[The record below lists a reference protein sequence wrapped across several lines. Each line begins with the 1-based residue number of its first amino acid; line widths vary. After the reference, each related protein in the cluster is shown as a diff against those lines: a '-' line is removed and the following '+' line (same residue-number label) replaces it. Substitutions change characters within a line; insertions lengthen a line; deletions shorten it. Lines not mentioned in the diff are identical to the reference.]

1 MDFLGVNAQLLGGFK
16 YTLLIFFITLI
27 AAIPLGLPIA
37 LGSMSRFKPLRWIS
51 RAFVWVIRGTPLML
65 QIMVVFYVPGLVFG
79 TPFRSRIIAV
89 IIAFIINYAAYFS
102 EIYRG
107 GIESI
112 PAGQYEAGQVLGLTK
127 TQTFFKVV
135 LFQVVKRI
143 MAPMSNEVITLV
155 KDTSLANVIA
165 VGELIMSAQNI
176 VKVYAIIWPLFY
188 TAIFYLIFC
197 GVLTLL
203 FNALEKKLLQRLTM
217 AILEVKDLK
226 KSFGD
231 SDVLKGISFSLEEK
245 NVLAIIG
252 SSGSGKTTLLR
263 CINMLETADS
273 GSITVDGGV
282 VFDSDRTE
290 KLTAEQKRE
299 NQLKIGLVFQSFNL
313 FPQYTALENVTL
325 AAKIHAKNRPDFKQN
340 RKAILAEIEENGKA
354 LLKKVGLSDK
364 MNNYPCE
371 LSGGQQQRVS
381 IARAM
386 ALKPKILF
394 FDEPTSALDPEL
406 TGEILKVI
414 KDLAAEKMTMVIVT
428 HEMNFARE
436 AADRIIFMD
445 NGVIEEEGTPE
456 EVFDNPKS
464 ERTREFIA
472 GYSD

>member
-16 YTLLIFFITLI
+16 YTLLIFFITLV

-37 LGSMSRFKPLRWIS
+37 LGSMSRFKPLRWLS

-112 PAGQYEAGQVLGLTK
+112 PVGQYEAGQVLGLTK

-135 LFQVVKRI
+135 LFQVIKRI

-203 FNALEKKLLQRLTM
+203 FNALEKKL
-217 AILEVKDLK
+217 
-226 KSFGD
+226 
-231 SDVLKGISFSLEEK
+231 
-245 NVLAIIG
+245 
-252 SSGSGKTTLLR
+252 
-263 CINMLETADS
+263 
-273 GSITVDGGV
+273 
-282 VFDSDRTE
+282 
-290 KLTAEQKRE
+290 
-299 NQLKIGLVFQSFNL
+299 
-313 FPQYTALENVTL
+313 
-325 AAKIHAKNRPDFKQN
+325 
-340 RKAILAEIEENGKA
+340 
-354 LLKKVGLSDK
+354 
-364 MNNYPCE
+364 NYYR
-371 LSGGQQQRVS
+371 G
-381 IARAM
+381 
-386 ALKPKILF
+386 
-394 FDEPTSALDPEL
+394 
-406 TGEILKVI
+406 
-414 KDLAAEKMTMVIVT
+414 
-428 HEMNFARE
+428 
-436 AADRIIFMD
+436 
-445 NGVIEEEGTPE
+445 
-456 EVFDNPKS
+456 
-464 ERTREFIA
+464 
-472 GYSD
+472 

>member
-16 YTLLIFFITLI
+16 YTLLIFFITLV

-112 PAGQYEAGQVLGLTK
+112 PVGQYEAGQVIGLTK

-203 FNALEKKLLQRLTM
+203 FNALEKKL
-217 AILEVKDLK
+217 
-226 KSFGD
+226 
-231 SDVLKGISFSLEEK
+231 
-245 NVLAIIG
+245 
-252 SSGSGKTTLLR
+252 
-263 CINMLETADS
+263 
-273 GSITVDGGV
+273 
-282 VFDSDRTE
+282 
-290 KLTAEQKRE
+290 
-299 NQLKIGLVFQSFNL
+299 
-313 FPQYTALENVTL
+313 
-325 AAKIHAKNRPDFKQN
+325 
-340 RKAILAEIEENGKA
+340 
-354 LLKKVGLSDK
+354 
-364 MNNYPCE
+364 NYYR
-371 LSGGQQQRVS
+371 G
-381 IARAM
+381 
-386 ALKPKILF
+386 
-394 FDEPTSALDPEL
+394 
-406 TGEILKVI
+406 
-414 KDLAAEKMTMVIVT
+414 
-428 HEMNFARE
+428 
-436 AADRIIFMD
+436 
-445 NGVIEEEGTPE
+445 
-456 EVFDNPKS
+456 
-464 ERTREFIA
+464 
-472 GYSD
+472 

>member
-16 YTLLIFFITLI
+16 YTLLIFFITLV

-112 PAGQYEAGQVLGLTK
+112 PVGQYEAGQVLGLTK

-135 LFQVVKRI
+135 LFQVVQRI

-203 FNALEKKLLQRLTM
+203 FNALEKKL
-217 AILEVKDLK
+217 
-226 KSFGD
+226 
-231 SDVLKGISFSLEEK
+231 
-245 NVLAIIG
+245 
-252 SSGSGKTTLLR
+252 
-263 CINMLETADS
+263 
-273 GSITVDGGV
+273 
-282 VFDSDRTE
+282 
-290 KLTAEQKRE
+290 
-299 NQLKIGLVFQSFNL
+299 
-313 FPQYTALENVTL
+313 
-325 AAKIHAKNRPDFKQN
+325 
-340 RKAILAEIEENGKA
+340 
-354 LLKKVGLSDK
+354 
-364 MNNYPCE
+364 NYYR
-371 LSGGQQQRVS
+371 G
-381 IARAM
+381 
-386 ALKPKILF
+386 
-394 FDEPTSALDPEL
+394 
-406 TGEILKVI
+406 
-414 KDLAAEKMTMVIVT
+414 
-428 HEMNFARE
+428 
-436 AADRIIFMD
+436 
-445 NGVIEEEGTPE
+445 
-456 EVFDNPKS
+456 
-464 ERTREFIA
+464 
-472 GYSD
+472 

>member
-16 YTLLIFFITLI
+16 YTLLIFFITLV
-27 AAIPLGLPIA
+27 AAIPPGLPIA

-112 PAGQYEAGQVLGLTK
+112 PVGQYEAGQVLGLTK

-203 FNALEKKLLQRLTM
+203 FNALEKKL
-217 AILEVKDLK
+217 
-226 KSFGD
+226 
-231 SDVLKGISFSLEEK
+231 
-245 NVLAIIG
+245 
-252 SSGSGKTTLLR
+252 
-263 CINMLETADS
+263 
-273 GSITVDGGV
+273 
-282 VFDSDRTE
+282 
-290 KLTAEQKRE
+290 
-299 NQLKIGLVFQSFNL
+299 
-313 FPQYTALENVTL
+313 
-325 AAKIHAKNRPDFKQN
+325 
-340 RKAILAEIEENGKA
+340 
-354 LLKKVGLSDK
+354 
-364 MNNYPCE
+364 NYYR
-371 LSGGQQQRVS
+371 G
-381 IARAM
+381 
-386 ALKPKILF
+386 
-394 FDEPTSALDPEL
+394 
-406 TGEILKVI
+406 
-414 KDLAAEKMTMVIVT
+414 
-428 HEMNFARE
+428 
-436 AADRIIFMD
+436 
-445 NGVIEEEGTPE
+445 
-456 EVFDNPKS
+456 
-464 ERTREFIA
+464 
-472 GYSD
+472 

>member
-16 YTLLIFFITLI
+16 YTLLIFFITLV
-27 AAIPLGLPIA
+27 AAIPLGPPIA

-112 PAGQYEAGQVLGLTK
+112 PVGQYEAGQVLGLTK

-203 FNALEKKLLQRLTM
+203 FNALEKKL
-217 AILEVKDLK
+217 
-226 KSFGD
+226 
-231 SDVLKGISFSLEEK
+231 
-245 NVLAIIG
+245 
-252 SSGSGKTTLLR
+252 
-263 CINMLETADS
+263 
-273 GSITVDGGV
+273 
-282 VFDSDRTE
+282 
-290 KLTAEQKRE
+290 
-299 NQLKIGLVFQSFNL
+299 
-313 FPQYTALENVTL
+313 
-325 AAKIHAKNRPDFKQN
+325 
-340 RKAILAEIEENGKA
+340 
-354 LLKKVGLSDK
+354 
-364 MNNYPCE
+364 NYYR
-371 LSGGQQQRVS
+371 G
-381 IARAM
+381 
-386 ALKPKILF
+386 
-394 FDEPTSALDPEL
+394 
-406 TGEILKVI
+406 
-414 KDLAAEKMTMVIVT
+414 
-428 HEMNFARE
+428 
-436 AADRIIFMD
+436 
-445 NGVIEEEGTPE
+445 
-456 EVFDNPKS
+456 
-464 ERTREFIA
+464 
-472 GYSD
+472 

>member
-176 VKVYAIIWPLFY
+176 VKVYSIIWPLFY

-203 FNALEKKLLQRLTM
+203 FNALEKKL
-217 AILEVKDLK
+217 
-226 KSFGD
+226 
-231 SDVLKGISFSLEEK
+231 
-245 NVLAIIG
+245 
-252 SSGSGKTTLLR
+252 
-263 CINMLETADS
+263 
-273 GSITVDGGV
+273 
-282 VFDSDRTE
+282 
-290 KLTAEQKRE
+290 
-299 NQLKIGLVFQSFNL
+299 
-313 FPQYTALENVTL
+313 
-325 AAKIHAKNRPDFKQN
+325 
-340 RKAILAEIEENGKA
+340 
-354 LLKKVGLSDK
+354 
-364 MNNYPCE
+364 NYYR
-371 LSGGQQQRVS
+371 G
-381 IARAM
+381 
-386 ALKPKILF
+386 
-394 FDEPTSALDPEL
+394 
-406 TGEILKVI
+406 
-414 KDLAAEKMTMVIVT
+414 
-428 HEMNFARE
+428 
-436 AADRIIFMD
+436 
-445 NGVIEEEGTPE
+445 
-456 EVFDNPKS
+456 
-464 ERTREFIA
+464 
-472 GYSD
+472 

>member
-1 MDFLGVNAQLLGGFK
+1 MDFLGVNAQLLGGLK
-16 YTLLIFFITLI
+16 YTLLIFFITLV

-112 PAGQYEAGQVLGLTK
+112 PVGQYEAGQVLGLTK

-203 FNALEKKLLQRLTM
+203 FNALEKKL
-217 AILEVKDLK
+217 
-226 KSFGD
+226 
-231 SDVLKGISFSLEEK
+231 
-245 NVLAIIG
+245 
-252 SSGSGKTTLLR
+252 
-263 CINMLETADS
+263 
-273 GSITVDGGV
+273 
-282 VFDSDRTE
+282 
-290 KLTAEQKRE
+290 
-299 NQLKIGLVFQSFNL
+299 
-313 FPQYTALENVTL
+313 
-325 AAKIHAKNRPDFKQN
+325 
-340 RKAILAEIEENGKA
+340 
-354 LLKKVGLSDK
+354 
-364 MNNYPCE
+364 NYYR
-371 LSGGQQQRVS
+371 G
-381 IARAM
+381 
-386 ALKPKILF
+386 
-394 FDEPTSALDPEL
+394 
-406 TGEILKVI
+406 
-414 KDLAAEKMTMVIVT
+414 
-428 HEMNFARE
+428 
-436 AADRIIFMD
+436 
-445 NGVIEEEGTPE
+445 
-456 EVFDNPKS
+456 
-464 ERTREFIA
+464 
-472 GYSD
+472 

>member
-16 YTLLIFFITLI
+16 YTLLIFFITLV

-37 LGSMSRFKPLRWIS
+37 LGSMSRFKPMRWIS

-112 PAGQYEAGQVLGLTK
+112 PVGQYEAGQVLGLTK

-203 FNALEKKLLQRLTM
+203 FNALEKKL
-217 AILEVKDLK
+217 
-226 KSFGD
+226 
-231 SDVLKGISFSLEEK
+231 
-245 NVLAIIG
+245 
-252 SSGSGKTTLLR
+252 
-263 CINMLETADS
+263 
-273 GSITVDGGV
+273 
-282 VFDSDRTE
+282 
-290 KLTAEQKRE
+290 
-299 NQLKIGLVFQSFNL
+299 
-313 FPQYTALENVTL
+313 
-325 AAKIHAKNRPDFKQN
+325 
-340 RKAILAEIEENGKA
+340 
-354 LLKKVGLSDK
+354 
-364 MNNYPCE
+364 NYYR
-371 LSGGQQQRVS
+371 G
-381 IARAM
+381 
-386 ALKPKILF
+386 
-394 FDEPTSALDPEL
+394 
-406 TGEILKVI
+406 
-414 KDLAAEKMTMVIVT
+414 
-428 HEMNFARE
+428 
-436 AADRIIFMD
+436 
-445 NGVIEEEGTPE
+445 
-456 EVFDNPKS
+456 
-464 ERTREFIA
+464 
-472 GYSD
+472 

>member
-16 YTLLIFFITLI
+16 YTLLIFFITLV

-37 LGSMSRFKPLRWIS
+37 LGSMSRFKPLRWLS

-112 PAGQYEAGQVLGLTK
+112 PVGQYEAGQVLGLTK

-188 TAIFYLIFC
+188 TAIFYIIFC

-203 FNALEKKLLQRLTM
+203 FNALEKKL
-217 AILEVKDLK
+217 
-226 KSFGD
+226 
-231 SDVLKGISFSLEEK
+231 
-245 NVLAIIG
+245 
-252 SSGSGKTTLLR
+252 
-263 CINMLETADS
+263 
-273 GSITVDGGV
+273 
-282 VFDSDRTE
+282 
-290 KLTAEQKRE
+290 
-299 NQLKIGLVFQSFNL
+299 
-313 FPQYTALENVTL
+313 
-325 AAKIHAKNRPDFKQN
+325 
-340 RKAILAEIEENGKA
+340 
-354 LLKKVGLSDK
+354 
-364 MNNYPCE
+364 NYYR
-371 LSGGQQQRVS
+371 G
-381 IARAM
+381 
-386 ALKPKILF
+386 
-394 FDEPTSALDPEL
+394 
-406 TGEILKVI
+406 
-414 KDLAAEKMTMVIVT
+414 
-428 HEMNFARE
+428 
-436 AADRIIFMD
+436 
-445 NGVIEEEGTPE
+445 
-456 EVFDNPKS
+456 
-464 ERTREFIA
+464 
-472 GYSD
+472 